1 VYDYRTSRKS
11 PLPGFMS
18 DKFRET
24 WEAQEKEKER
34 CMRKVEEVEGR
45 VKKLEMGSWG
55 REGAVE
61 DLGGAR

>member
-1 VYDYRTSRKS
+1 
-11 PLPGFMS
+11 MS